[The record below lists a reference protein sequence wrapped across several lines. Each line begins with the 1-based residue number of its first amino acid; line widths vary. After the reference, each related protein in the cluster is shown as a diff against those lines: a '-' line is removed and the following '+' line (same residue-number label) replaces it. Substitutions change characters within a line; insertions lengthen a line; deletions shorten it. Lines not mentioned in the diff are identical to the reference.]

1 MAQAEVDKLLKR
13 AYKFAND
20 TWARKGLDKSKQ
32 RVTVTRA
39 NLRNAFKEAFSKEHA
54 KQFKRAKNPF
64 MQDGKIDNKPFD
76 NAVDAAF
83 KALLA
88 HLKKEQTL
96 SDLNTATKNKIVFDQ
111 PRALKTPFT
120 TLKNAGIKQI
130 NKELKARGKKE
141 LSDRQKLTLKTGVE
155 RLHTDTTVGMARLAY
170 TLEQLEKNS
179 ITAKFFAGEHG
190 SKELQSLKA
199 KYGDVTTQYEI
210 KKIKGKKQIRY
221 KGEVSLYL
229 DRASKNFAGSE
240 HNDWKKVRPKLEK
253 ALTDWLVGQGLA
265 DLEGSVSP
273 TEDYKREA
281 VSEVLNKFKTVKK
294 AKIKRKTAQPVK
306 KTKRYRPRKE
316 KAKVPSEPKVVAA
329 QIAKDKRKSRQE
341 NAGGANTMQ
350 MLGVLNEKLPET
362 VRQNMKDPGLINRT
376 GRFANSVRITD
387 MGTTPRGF
395 PSIGYTYDRDNYG
408 QYEMSSGSRFSDP
421 NRDPRVVI
429 DRSIREIAAG
439 LAIGRFF
446 TRRV

>member
-20 TWARKGLDKSKQ
+20 TWARKGLDKSEQ
-32 RVTVTRA
+32 QVTITRA

-54 KQFKRAKNPF
+54 KEFKRAKNPF
-64 MQDGKIDNKPFD
+64 MQNGKIDDTPFN

-88 HLKKEQTL
+88 HLKKDQTL
-96 SDLNTATKNKIVFDQ
+96 SNLNRPATKDRIVFDQ
-111 PRALKTPFT
+111 PRAVKTPFT
-120 TLKNAGIKQI
+120 ILKNAGIKQI
-130 NKELKARGKKE
+130 NKELKARGKKQ
-141 LSDRQKLTLKTGVE
+141 LSDRQKLALKTGVE

-170 TLEQLEKNS
+170 IFEQLGNNDF
-179 ITAKFFAGEHG
+179 TAKFFE
-190 SKELQSLKA
+190 SEEYDNLVE
-199 KYGDVTTQYEI
+199 KYGDVTAEYKIE
-210 KKIKGKKQIRY
+210 KIKGKKQIRY
-221 KGEVSLYL
+221 KEKVLLYL

-253 ALTDWLVGQGLA
+253 ALTDWLVGQKLG

-273 TEDYKREA
+273 REDYRREA

-316 KAKVPSEPKVVAA
+316 KGKNISSSKVVAA

-341 NAGGANTMQ
+341 NAGGVNSMQ
-350 MLGVLNEKLPET
+350 MLGILNEKLPET

-376 GRFANSVRITD
+376 GRFANSVRITE
-387 MGTTPRGF
+387 MGTTPKGF

-408 QYEMSSGSRFSDP
+408 QYETSSGSRFSDP

>member
-20 TWARKGLDKSKQ
+20 TWARKGLDKSEQ
-32 RVTVTRA
+32 QVTITRA

-54 KQFKRAKNPF
+54 KEFKRAKNPF
-64 MQDGKIDNKPFD
+64 MQNGKIDDTPFN

-88 HLKKEQTL
+88 HLKKDQTL
-96 SDLNTATKNKIVFDQ
+96 SNLNRPATKDRIVFDQ
-111 PRALKTPFT
+111 PRAVKTPFT
-120 TLKNAGIKQI
+120 ILKNAGIKQI
-130 NKELKARGKKE
+130 NKELKARGKKQ
-141 LSDRQKLTLKTGVE
+141 LSDRQKLALKTGVE

-170 TLEQLEKNS
+170 IFEQLGNNDF
-179 ITAKFFAGEHG
+179 TAKFFE
-190 SKELQSLKA
+190 SEEYDNLVE
-199 KYGDVTTQYEI
+199 KYGDVTAEYKIE
-210 KKIKGKKQIRY
+210 KIKGKKQIRY
-221 KGEVSLYL
+221 KEKVLLYL

-253 ALTDWLVGQGLA
+253 ALTDWLVGQKLE
-265 DLEGSVSP
+265 DLDGSVSP
-273 TEDYKREA
+273 REDYRREA
-281 VSEVLNKFKTVKK
+281 VSEVLDKFKTVKK
-294 AKIKRKTAQPVK
+294 AKIKRKTAQPSK
-306 KTKRYRPRKE
+306 KSSKYKPRTKKG
-316 KAKVPSEPKVVAA
+316 KVAAAPKVVAA

-341 NAGGANTMQ
+341 IAGGANSMQ
-350 MLGVLNEKLPET
+350 MLGILNDKLPET
-362 VRQNMKDPGLINRT
+362 VRIYMKDPGLINRT
-376 GRFANSVRITD
+376 GRFANSVRITE
-387 MGTTPRGF
+387 MGTTPKGF

-408 QYEMSSGSRFSDP
+408 QYETSSGSRFSDP

>member
-20 TWARKGLDKSKQ
+20 TWARKGLDKSEQ
-32 RVTVTRA
+32 QVTITRA

-54 KQFKRAKNPF
+54 KEFKRAKNPF
-64 MQDGKIDNKPFD
+64 MQNGKIDDTPFN

-88 HLKKEQTL
+88 HLKKDQTL
-96 SDLNTATKNKIVFDQ
+96 SNLNRPATKDRIVFDQ
-111 PRALKTPFT
+111 PRAVKTPFT
-120 TLKNAGIKQI
+120 ILKNAGIKQI
-130 NKELKARGKKE
+130 NKELKARGKKQ
-141 LSDRQKLTLKTGVE
+141 LSDRQKLALKTGVE

-170 TLEQLEKNS
+170 IFEQLGNNDF
-179 ITAKFFAGEHG
+179 TAKFFE
-190 SKELQSLKA
+190 SEEYDNLVE
-199 KYGDVTTQYEI
+199 KYGDVTAEYKIE
-210 KKIKGKKQIRY
+210 KIKGKKQIRY
-221 KGEVSLYL
+221 KEKVLLYL

-253 ALTDWLVGQGLA
+253 ALTDWLVGQKLE

-273 TEDYKREA
+273 REDYRREA

-316 KAKVPSEPKVVAA
+316 KGKNISSSKVVAA

-341 NAGGANTMQ
+341 NAGGANSMQ
-350 MLGVLNEKLPET
+350 MLGILNEKLPET
-362 VRQNMKDPGLINRT
+362 VRKNMKDPGLINRT
-376 GRFANSVRITD
+376 GRFANSVRITE
-387 MGTTPRGF
+387 MGTTPKGF

-408 QYEMSSGSRFSDP
+408 QYETSSGSRFSDP

>member
-20 TWARKGLDKSKQ
+20 TWARGGLDKSLQ
-32 RVTVTRA
+32 QVTVTRA

-54 KQFKRAKNPF
+54 KEFKRAKNPF

-76 NAVDAAF
+76 NAVDVAF
-83 KALLA
+83 KALEE
-88 HLKKEQTL
+88 HLEKERTL
-96 SDLNTATKNKIVFDQ
+96 SNLNRPATKNKIVFDQ

-130 NKELKARGKKE
+130 NKELKAKGKKQ
-141 LSDRQKLTLKTGVE
+141 LSDRQKLAIKTGVE

-170 TLEQLEKNS
+170 TVEQLEKNS
-179 ITAKFFAGEHG
+179 ITAKFFQ
-190 SKELQSLKA
+190 SKQYKNLVE
-199 KYGDVTTQYEI
+199 KYGDVTTEYEI
-210 KKIKGKKQIRY
+210 KKIKGRKQIRY
-221 KGEVSLYL
+221 IGAVSLYL
-229 DRASKNFAGSE
+229 DAASKNFAGSE

-253 ALTDWLVGQGLA
+253 ALAKWLEGQELA
-265 DLEGSVSP
+265 DLKGSVSP

-281 VSEVLNKFKTVKK
+281 VSEVLDKFKTVKK
-294 AKIKRKTAQPVK
+294 AKIKRKTAQPSK
-306 KTKRYRPRKE
+306 KSSKYKPRTKKG
-316 KAKVPSEPKVVAA
+316 KNISSSKVVAA

-341 NAGGANTMQ
+341 NAGGANSMQ
-350 MLGVLNEKLPET
+350 MLGILNEKLPET
-362 VRQNMKDPGLINRT
+362 VRENMKDPGLINRT
-376 GRFANSVRITD
+376 GRFANSVRITE
-387 MGTTPRGF
+387 MGTTPEGF

-408 QYEMSSGSRFSDP
+408 QYETSSGSRFSDP